1 MGHMGIIV
9 NQQDNRSEL
18 QKKIA
23 AELSEKA
30 KKKHDATHDL
40 PDGVDDSAYIEN
52 TKQTTSL
59 AWIWLVIVIAFA
71 VVGVLYFVLSSNQ
84 S

>member
-1 MGHMGIIV
+1 MGIIV

-40 PDGVDDSAYIEN
+40 PDGVDDSAYMEN

-59 AWIWLVIVIAFA
+59 AWVWLVIVFAFVA
-71 VVGVLYFVLSSNQ
+71 VGVVYFVLSSNQ
-84 S
+84 